1 MMMKKITSLLL
12 ALMLVA
18 SLAACGGNNEPTE
31 PEVTDP
37 VETEPAQVATI
48 DPVSYLQLSL
58 QEAGQSMKILSA
70 YPNEDG
76 SVYVELVGE
85 VTKKGNVDA
94 AALNTITY
102 CLEKSGLMELN
113 GQSVYEDGEAM
124 AGAYVTYGEDGYISA
139 DYTGKIDQAFI
150 DAFTAME
157 DCFKELT
164 ADMAEYVPAPQEMGI
179 ISDADRLAINEI
191 LENMQIEGIDAFT
204 IANLDTADS
213 ESFCYAAGLSSVEGV
228 ESALQFAPNMMTTP
242 YSLVIVTLTDA
253 ANADAVAKDF
263 ENNIDWRK
271 WVCVAPSNAAIA
283 VKDNQVLCLI
293 GGEDLYTQ
301 TITAIGEAGWAPV
314 ANLEN
319 PDM

>member
-1 MMMKKITSLLL
+1 MLKKITALLL
-12 ALMLVA
+12 ALMLVV

-31 PEVTDP
+31 PEA
-37 VETEPAQVATI
+37 TEPEATEPELVPSI
-48 DPVSYLQLSL
+48 APVTYLQISL
-58 QEAGQSMKILSA
+58 QEAGQPMKILSA

-94 AALNTITY
+94 SALNTITY
-102 CLEKSGLMELN
+102 CVENSGLIELN
-113 GQSVYEDGEAM
+113 GQSVYEEGEAF

-139 DYTGKIDQAFI
+139 DYSGNIALAFV
-150 DAFTAME
+150 DAFKMLE
-157 DCFKELT
+157 SCFKELT

-179 ISDADRLAINEI
+179 IADSDRLAINEI
-191 LENMQIEGIDAFT
+191 LEKMQLQGADAFT
-204 IANLDTADS
+204 IANLDMADS
-213 ESFCYAAGLSSVEGV
+213 ESFCYASGLSSAEGI
-228 ESALQFAPNMMTTP
+228 ESGLQFAPNMMTTP

-253 ANADAVAKDF
+253 ASADAVAKDF

-271 WVCVAPSNAAIA
+271 WVCVNPTNAAVA
-283 VKDNQVLCLI
+283 VKDNQVLCLV
-293 GGEDLYTQ
+293 GGEDLYMQ